1 MAKKHNVRKKQRLVL
16 AINCIADGQ
25 TREVLRG
32 FVKPYATVGEIGDV
46 IDALNKVYEG
56 VKFEMNPIWEEVA

>member
-1 MAKKHNVRKKQRLVL
+1 MAKKQDIRKKQRLVL
-16 AINCIADGQ
+16 VINCHDGEQ

-46 IDALNKVYEG
+46 IDSLNKVYEG
-56 VKFEMNPIWEEVA
+56 VKFEMDPQWENVP